1 LRQRFTHQAH
11 ECTRSSLLH
20 VARGRAPPR
29 RRGNGQPQPGGRP
42 SHGPLVVTGRAR
54 ASSLSMDRLQL
65 PPVPPRAPSSHQASV
80 PHPRTPRHR
89 LSLRLWNLQ
98 NGRPFRRAPRSGILC
113 LQSASSTVGASS
125 ICSLHHQ
132 PLGEEISREEQ
143 VLDLGLLAIVG
154 GSRPLI
160 SVAEVERWLET
171 NYAITPSSVT
181 IS

>member
-1 LRQRFTHQAH
+1 MSVPDRVFFFTWPVVVLRLDVVAMVN
-11 ECTRSSLLH
+11 RSRVGALAMALWWS
-20 VARGRAPPR
+20 RTGQER
-29 RRGNGQPQPGGRP
+29 RRC
-42 SHGPLVVTGRAR
+42 LWTA
-54 ASSLSMDRLQL
+54 RLQL
-65 PPVPPRAPSSHQASV
+65 PPVPPRAPSSHRTSA

-89 LSLRLWNLQ
+89 LSLRFWNLQ
-98 NGRPFRRAPRSGILC
+98 NGRPFRRAPHSGILC

-132 PLGEEISREEQ
+132 PLGEEISCEEQ